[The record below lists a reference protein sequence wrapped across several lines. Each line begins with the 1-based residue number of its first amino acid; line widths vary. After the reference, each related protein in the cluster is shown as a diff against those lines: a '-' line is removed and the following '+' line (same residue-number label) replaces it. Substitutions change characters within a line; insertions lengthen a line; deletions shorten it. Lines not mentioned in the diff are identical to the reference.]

1 MDLSKRKNVYY
12 LLSFSVFVI
21 ISFRLVQL
29 QLINPEK
36 FDRESEKNSVKTIIT
51 TPARGLVY
59 DKNYKLLVDNKPSYS
74 VTITKKDFDTSEI
87 NLVSAII
94 GADPDDI
101 RSDLRDIEGTN
112 RFIPTRIARDVDF
125 KVISYIEENR
135 ENLKGVDYKIE
146 PIRLYPS
153 SNLRCSHILGYTKEI
168 SKEQMKNQ
176 QSDYYKQGDI
186 IGMTGLESSYE
197 NYLRGEKG
205 YQFILQ
211 DSKGREVGS
220 LNDGKSD
227 VAALSGEDLILTI
240 DAELQEYAE
249 KLLGNR
255 KGAIVAID
263 PNNGEV
269 LTLVSKPDYDLNY
282 FSGKLSPEI
291 WNKLNTDPDKPLFNR
306 ATLTRYPPGSTYKMV
321 TALAS
326 LQEGIMKPNSTIECG
341 GSFTYGNRTFGDHGA
356 YGSIS
361 FVPAIEHSVNVFFYK
376 LVLKI
381 GFDNWTKYGR
391 MFGFGERTGIDIP
404 EENRGLLPS
413 PEYFD
418 KVYGPNGW
426 TQGYVVSLGIGQGEL
441 GVTPLQ
447 MACYCSALGNSG
459 TYYQPHLVK
468 FLKNPNTGELSP
480 VSFKKREININ
491 KDYFKIVQKGMYNVV
506 NGNGTATA
514 IRTSSVII
522 AGKTGTAQNPHG
534 RDHSWFICFA
544 PYDDPKIAICV
555 LVENAGFGAA
565 VAAPIAQRIILKYL
579 LGNTDESEIDDTKYH
594 MPD

>member
-12 LLSFSVFVI
+12 FLSLAVFTFLA
-21 ISFRLVQL
+21 FRLVQL

-36 FDRESEKNSVKTIIT
+36 FDKEAEKNSVKTLIT
-51 TPARGLVY
+51 TPARGLVF

-74 VTITKKDFDTSEI
+74 VTVTKKDFDTNS
-87 NLVSAII
+87 I
-94 GADPDDI
+94 GSV
-101 RSDLRDIEGTN
+101 SDLVGITPEDLRGDLKEIEGTN
-112 RFIPTRIARDVDF
+112 RFLPTRIARDVDF

-135 ENLKGVDYKIE
+135 EYLKGVDYKIE

-153 SNLRCSHILGYTKEI
+153 NKFRCSHILGYTKEI

-176 QSDYYKQGDI
+176 QNDYYKQGDI
-186 IGMTGLESSYE
+186 VGMTGLENSYE
-197 NYLRGEKG
+197 NYLRGDKG
-205 YQFILQ
+205 FQFILQ
-211 DSKGREVGS
+211 DSKGREVGP
-220 LNDGKSD
+220 LNDGKND
-227 VAALSGEDLILTI
+227 QPAVSGFDLILSI
-240 DAELQEYAE
+240 DADLQEYAE

-263 PNNGEV
+263 PNNGEI
-269 LTLVSKPDYDLNY
+269 LTLVSKPDFDLNY
-282 FSGKLSPEI
+282 FSGKLSPQI
-291 WNKLNTDPDKPLFNR
+291 WNSLNTDPDKPLFNR

-321 TALAS
+321 SALAS

-341 GSFTYGNRTFGDHGA
+341 GSFTFGDKTFKDHGA

-361 FVPAIEHSVNVFFYK
+361 FVPAIEHSSNVFFYK

-391 MFGFGERTGIDIP
+391 IFGFGEKTGIDIP

-413 PEYFD
+413 PEYFN

-447 MACYCSALGNSG
+447 MANYCAALSNSG

-480 VSFKKREININ
+480 VSFKKREIDI
-491 KDYFKIVQKGMYNVV
+491 KEEYFKIVQKGMYNVV
-506 NGNGTATA
+506 NGSGTASA
-514 IRTSSVII
+514 IRTSYVMI

-534 RDHSWFICFA
+534 KDHSWFICYA
-544 PYDDPKIAICV
+544 PFDDPKIAICV

-579 LGNTDESEIDDTKYH
+579 IGNADDSEIDDTKFH
-594 MPD
+594 LPD